1 MTDQDRRAY
10 RRAGGIQCTEAS
22 TAPGAVA
29 DEPEGS
35 FRLHIQADVP
45 CSKLVKP
52 PHGQHRR
59 QFRFGAPHV
68 LIQA

>member
-1 MTDQDRRAY
+1 MNPNMSVSFNP
-10 RRAGGIQCTEAS
+10 GGRSVQHCPTVLTS
-22 TAPGAVA
+22 
-29 DEPEGS
+29 S
-35 FRLHIQADVP
+35 IQADVP
-45 CSKLVKP
+45 GSKLVKP

>member
-1 MTDQDRRAY
+1 MPVIGLA
-10 RRAGGIQCTEAS
+10 
-22 TAPGAVA
+22 
-29 DEPEGS
+29 
-35 FRLHIQADVP
+35 RLRHCPTVLTSSIQADVP
-45 CSKLVKP
+45 GSKLVKP